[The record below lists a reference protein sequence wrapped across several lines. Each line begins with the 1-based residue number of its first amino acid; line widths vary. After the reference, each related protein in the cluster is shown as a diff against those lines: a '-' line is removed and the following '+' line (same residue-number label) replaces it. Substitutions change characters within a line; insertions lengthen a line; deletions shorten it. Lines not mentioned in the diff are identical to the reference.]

1 MPALNEAATLPEVL
15 DRLHR
20 EVPWAD
26 VVVVDDGST
35 DETAAVA
42 RAGGATVLSLPFN
55 LGIGGALRTGFRYA
69 VDHGY
74 DRAVQVDAD
83 GQHDPGAIEKLFA
96 ALDDADLVIG
106 SRFGGTGDYEVG
118 RTRRG
123 AMRLLQFTLRLL
135 SGRTFTDTSSGFRA
149 FNRPLL
155 EYFSKSYPSEY
166 MESVEALIGA
176 YYAGF
181 RIAEVPIE
189 MHQRAGGAPSALRL
203 KLVVPLRPG
212 HRDHPHRSR
221 PPAADREHQM
231 TNTAHAFVALTTLAL
246 ILFMARMLRKHNFK
260 SKYTL
265 LWLAVAVI
273 MGTLAVFPGPD
284 RQRLVRGGRRLPAGR
299 LPRRGRRLP
308 ARRGGA
314 VLVGAV
320 PTRGALPGAR
330 RGGRLPA
337 GRAGAAERAG
347 QCAVGRGR
355 AVTMR
360 PSAA

>member
-1 MPALNEAATLPEVL
+1 M
-15 DRLHR
+15 
-20 EVPWAD
+20 
-26 VVVVDDGST
+26 
-35 DETAAVA
+35 
-42 RAGGATVLSLPFN
+42 
-55 LGIGGALRTGFRYA
+55 
-69 VDHGY
+69 
-74 DRAVQVDAD
+74 QVDAD

-203 KLVVPLRPG
+203 KLAYHYVRVIV
-212 HRDHPHRSR
+212 
-221 PPAADREHQM
+221 
-231 TNTAHAFVALTTLAL
+231 TIL
-246 ILFMARMLRKHNFK
+246 IGA
-260 SKYTL
+260 
-265 LWLAVAVI
+265 
-273 MGTLAVFPGPD
+273 
-284 RQRLVRGGRRLPAGR
+284 GRRPQTGSTA
-299 LPRRGRRLP
+299 
-308 ARRGGA
+308 
-314 VLVGAV
+314 
-320 PTRGALPGAR
+320 
-330 RGGRLPA
+330 
-337 GRAGAAERAG
+337 
-347 QCAVGRGR
+347 
-355 AVTMR
+355 
-360 PSAA
+360 